1 MEAHHDRR
9 GARVVADLRSFPVF
23 RRLLVLSVPGCFQQQ
38 PCSGQDRSFEISYPY
53 FAACGALHVPDVASL
68 FLEGDPL
75 GLRGRMSFFY
85 SRPAFNTAGQIR
97 GANEELCS
105 QGQLSEDVATFF
117 WPCHTT
123 HDPLW
128 AGLERFV
135 TVKGYPFRVY
145 TLSEA
150 ARGVFDTAFDYHV
163 AKQKEAHLVDQE
175 LAKYHG
181 KAKTKHVR
189 LALALDSVSAALARF
204 YASVLADAAPSPSPS
219 GHVGKQSARQQL
231 VAVLEGEWSFFTT
244 ISTEYKVLFWKL
256 CHEVLRLDSVWLENV
271 ALTRLSVIK
280 SLLAPLPDQGA
291 TILPRTANL
300 LEHLGLV
307 SIVKGSNVHGTPL
320 FFMVKRHLSQG
331 MLGYNQL
338 VDLLGH
344 FDIGLAV
351 YKTFPT
357 DAVENHKPAKAA
369 AMPRFANVNE
379 DVLRAR
385 STALSDWRELAVQ
398 QAAPP
403 AAAVPPPGPNPLAL
417 PAGVRPQIRMLA

>member
-1 MEAHHDRR
+1 M
-9 GARVVADLRSFPVF
+9 
-23 RRLLVLSVPGCFQQQ
+23 
-38 PCSGQDRSFEISYPY
+38 
-53 FAACGALHVPDVASL
+53 PDVASL

-97 GANEELCS
+97 GANEELRS

-189 LALALDSVSAALARF
+189 LALALHLHEQTRLRKTSENWAVVVDSKHLLTAAKIGEYLDSVSAALARF

-271 ALTRLSVIK
+271 ALTRLSAIK